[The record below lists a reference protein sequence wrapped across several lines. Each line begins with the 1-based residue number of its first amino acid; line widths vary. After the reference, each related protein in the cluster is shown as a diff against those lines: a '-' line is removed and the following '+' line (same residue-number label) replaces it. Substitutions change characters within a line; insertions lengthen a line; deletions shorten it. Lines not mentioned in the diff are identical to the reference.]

1 MVEYQPT
8 AGVATSVVAIGSWH
22 SMTISTE
29 LRNLPSVERVVNGE
43 MLSAAVDAHG
53 REVVVEL
60 TREVLGGIRKS
71 VLAGNAAPP
80 GLQIAEAVLDLIAG
94 LSEPSPRP
102 VINATG
108 VVIHT
113 NLGRAPLSD
122 AALAAADAVGR
133 GYSDLEIDLGTG
145 RRGSRQAH
153 LQSLL
158 RRLTGAEAALA
169 VNNNASALLL
179 GLSAL
184 AAGRE
189 VIVSR
194 GEAVEIGGGFRIPDV
209 LRQSGC
215 TLVDVGTTNRTYVRD
230 YADAM
235 NDQTGAFLKAHASN
249 FRVEG
254 FTAFV
259 DERDLVALGETS
271 GVPVLHDVGSG
282 ALLPTERYGLA
293 HEPTPQES
301 IAAGVGLVFFSGD
314 KLLGGPQAG
323 IVVGKRD
330 LVAQLER
337 HPLARA
343 VRIDKISLASLT
355 ATLAHY
361 VMGEAETRVPVWRMI
376 SATAEDVRAR
386 ADKWRVT
393 LANHQVEAGVE
404 PARSAIGGGS
414 LPGETLPSWAL
425 AINPSA
431 NGTPEAILSALRGQP
446 TPVVARI
453 EEDTVR
459 LDPRTVLPEQ
469 DDDVINAV
477 AAVLAR

>member
-1 MVEYQPT
+1 MAASQQPRLQMT
-8 AGVATSVVAIGSWH
+8 IGS
-22 SMTISTE
+22 E
-29 LRNLPSVERVVNGE
+29 LRNLPSVERVVNADS
-43 MLSAAVDAHG
+43 LVVAVDAHG
-53 REVVVEL
+53 REMVVEL
-60 TREVLGGIRKS
+60 AREALDGARKKVLEGG
-71 VLAGNAAPP
+71 AAPA
-80 GLQIAEAVLDLIAG
+80 GQEIVEAVLSLMVNLA
-94 LSEPSPRP
+94 EPSPRP

-184 AAGRE
+184 AASRE

-235 NDQTGAFLKAHASN
+235 SDRTGAFLKAHASN

-343 VRIDKISLASLT
+343 VRIDKMSLASLT

-361 VMGEAETRVPVWRMI
+361 VMGEAETTVPVWRMI
-376 SATAEDVRAR
+376 SASAEDVRSR
-386 ADKWRVT
+386 AERWSAT
-393 LANHQVEAGVE
+393 LAASQITTRVD

-425 AINPSA
+425 TIDPPADRS
-431 NGTPEAILSALRGQP
+431 PESVLSALRQQP
-446 TPVVARI
+446 TPMIARI
-453 EEDTVR
+453 EDDAVR

-469 DDDVINAV
+469 DGDVIQAL
-477 AAVLAR
+477 AGVLAR

>member
-1 MVEYQPT
+1 
-8 AGVATSVVAIGSWH
+8 
-22 SMTISTE
+22 
-29 LRNLPSVERVVNGE
+29 

-53 REVVVEL
+53 REIVVEL
-60 TREVLGGIRKS
+60 TREVLDGARKR
-71 VLAGNAAPP
+71 VLAGSAAPA
-80 GLQIAEAVLDLIAG
+80 GEEIAEAVLDLIAN
-94 LSEPSPRP
+94 LAEPSPRP
-102 VINATG
+102 VINTTG

-158 RRLTGAEAALA
+158 RRITGAEAALA

-184 AAGRE
+184 AASRE

-235 NDQTGAFLKAHASN
+235 SDQTGAFLKAHASN

-282 ALLPTERYGLA
+282 ALLPTEQYGLA

-343 VRIDKISLASLT
+343 VRIDKMSLASLT
-355 ATLAHY
+355 ATLTHY
-361 VMGEAETRVPVWRMI
+361 VMGEAEAKVPVWRMI

-386 ADKWRVT
+386 AEKWQAV
-393 LANHQVEAGVE
+393 LATHDFKADVET
-404 PARSAIGGGS
+404 ARSAIGGGS
-414 LPGETLPSWAL
+414 LPGETLPSWVL
-425 AINPSA
+425 SINPPTGSS
-431 NGTPEAILSALRGQP
+431 PESVLSGLRGQP
-446 TPVVARI
+446 TPVIARI

-469 DDDVINAV
+469 DDDVIKAV
-477 AAVLAR
+477 TAVMAR

>member
-1 MVEYQPT
+1 M
-8 AGVATSVVAIGSWH
+8 
-22 SMTISTE
+22 SMLE
-29 LRNLPSVERVVNGE
+29 LRNLPSVERVLNSIALE
-43 MLSAAVDAHG
+43 SAVQSIG
-53 REVVVEL
+53 RDSVADL
-60 TREVLGGIRKS
+60 TREALTAARRKVMSGASAPTAEDVAHQVLNLIGE
-71 VLAGNAAPP
+71 LAA
-80 GLQIAEAVLDLIAG
+80 
-94 LSEPSPRP
+94 PSPRP

-108 VVIHT
+108 VIIHT
-113 NLGRAPLSD
+113 NLGRAPLSE
-122 AALAAADAVGR
+122 AALRAAQAAAY

-158 RRLTGAEAALA
+158 RRITGAEAALA

-189 VIVSR
+189 VAVAR

-230 YADAM
+230 YADAITD
-235 NDQTGAFLKAHASN
+235 NTAAFLKAHASN
-249 FRVEG
+249 FRIEG
-254 FTAFV
+254 FTAEV
-259 DERDLVALGETS
+259 NERDLADLGA
-271 GVPVLHDVGSG
+271 GAGIPVLHDIGSG

-330 LVAQLER
+330 LVQRLER

-343 VRIDKISLASLT
+343 VRIDKMSLASLT
-355 ATLAHY
+355 ATLVHY
-361 VMGEAETRVPVWRMI
+361 MYGDAETEIPVWRMI
-376 SATAEDVRAR
+376 AADPDTVHAR
-386 ADKWRVT
+386 ALEWSGTV
-393 LANHQVEAGVE
+393 AGATNAKTSVL
-404 PARSAIGGGS
+404 PSRAAIGGGS
-414 LPGETLPSWAL
+414 LPGETLPSWTL
-425 AINPSA
+425 SVVPQ
-431 NGTPEAILSALRGQP
+431 NGATPESVLAALRRQP
-446 TPVVARI
+446 TPVIARI
-453 EEDTVR
+453 VEDTVR
-459 LDPRTVLPEQ
+459 LDPRTVLPDQ
-469 DDDVINAV
+469 DETVLRALISVIDQAS
-477 AAVLAR
+477 LS

>member
-1 MVEYQPT
+1 MNSYQ
-8 AGVATSVVAIGSWH
+8 
-22 SMTISTE
+22 
-29 LRNLPSVERVVNGE
+29 LRNLPSVERVVSGQP
-43 MLSAAVDAHG
+43 LAGAVESYG
-53 REVVVEL
+53 RARVVEL
-60 TREVLGGIRKS
+60 TREVLANIRRQ
-71 VLAGNAAPP
+71 VLAGAGAPSADE
-80 GLQIAEAVLDLIAG
+80 ITRAVLDLIAG
-94 LSEPSPRP
+94 LAAPSPHP

-108 VVIHT
+108 VIIHT
-113 NLGRAPLSD
+113 NLGRAPLSQ

-133 GYSDLEIDLGTG
+133 GYSDLEIDLDTG

-158 RRLTGAEAALA
+158 QRITGAEAALV
-169 VNNNASALLL
+169 VNNNAAALLL

-189 VIVSR
+189 VIVTR

-230 YADAM
+230 YADAVTE
-235 NDQTGAFLKAHASN
+235 NTGAFLKAHASN

-254 FTAFV
+254 FTAAV
-259 DERDLVALGETS
+259 AERDLVELGART
-271 GVPVLHDVGSG
+271 GIPVLHDLGSG

-301 IAAGVGLVFFSGD
+301 IAAGVGLAFFSGD

-323 IVVGKRD
+323 IIVGQRE
-330 LVAQLER
+330 LVTRLER

-343 VRIDKISLASLT
+343 VRIDKMSLASLT
-355 ATLAHY
+355 ATLTHY
-361 VMGEAETRVPVWRMI
+361 LTGQAEAAIPVWRMI
-376 SATAEDVRAR
+376 AADPLAVRAR
-386 ADKWRVT
+386 AAAWS
-393 LANHQVEAGVE
+393 EAIAASGAETAVV

-425 AINPSA
+425 SISPNGSG
-431 NGTPEAILSALRGQP
+431 GTPESLLSALRNQP
-446 TPVVARI
+446 TPVIGRI

-469 DDDVINAV
+469 DDAMKQAIL
-477 AAVLAR
+477 AALGAQSGA